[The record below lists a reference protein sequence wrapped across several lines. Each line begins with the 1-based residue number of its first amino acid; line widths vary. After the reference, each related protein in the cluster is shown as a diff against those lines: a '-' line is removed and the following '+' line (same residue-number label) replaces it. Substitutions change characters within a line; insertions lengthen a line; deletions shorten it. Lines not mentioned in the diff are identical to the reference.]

1 MTSSKYEY
9 KQNLKHETDIKI
21 RLMRFKNGVIE
32 TIKDWRRIITVLGI
46 ISAGVLIYAWY
57 EDTYSWN
64 PGFLDRLEYEFIK
77 LFIILFTAFCSF
89 MCVYVFG
96 APLKAWGVKRQLERI
111 GFVNKAGESPYLL
124 SMRND
129 EGSKTVIYKFYQN
142 GIPLSEWEDRQAD
155 IEAAMNVNI
164 AKIKLGRSR
173 NEIKVYAS
181 DYEKAYPDF
190 VDWADDLVSEVDFR
204 LIFGEG
210 FMGKYS
216 IDLNRIPHI
225 LIGGSTG
232 SGKSVLLKCL
242 VWQSVLK
249 GAAVSVADFKGGV
262 DFNETWKNKVKL
274 ILDEDTL
281 IEHLT
286 YMVRELEFRKQRF
299 REVGAKNIV
308 EYNTKY
314 KNMNRIIFACDE
326 VAELL
331 DKTGLSKQQKERVG
345 EIENRL
351 ATIARQGRA
360 FGINLILATQRPDA
374 NILSGQIRNNIDCR
388 VCGRA
393 DDVLSKIIL
402 DNTDASEM
410 IPKDEQGLFLTND
423 GVVIRGYYF
432 KD

>member
-1 MTSSKYEY
+1 MNSRYER
-9 KQNLKHETDIKI
+9 KQNLKHETDLKL
-21 RLMRFKNGVIE
+21 RLVRFKNGIIE
-32 TIKDWRRIITVLGI
+32 TSKDWRRIITVLGI

-77 LFIILFTAFCSF
+77 LFIILFTIFCSLV
-89 MCVYVFG
+89 CVYVFG

-190 VDWADDLVSEVDFR
+190 VDWKDDLVSDVDFR
-204 LIFGEG
+204 LVFGEG
-210 FMGKYS
+210 FMGKYW
-216 IDLNRIPHI
+216 IDLNRITHI

-308 EYNTKY
+308 EYNQKY

-432 KD
+432 RD